1 MAEFISIYKRDYA
14 WPKRRSFFPRTDL
27 ACRIALPESYC
38 LEFGKPPK
46 PIVDAPRTNC
56 PKDQTTTKDRP
67 KIPTAQPRCSQPSGE
82 KTAAKCSQPLP
93 DETKCKSAVA
103 QLDNEDLAK
112 LLHGRVKIGK
122 CPDTLVTPELNET
135 ESCLQKKLLA
145 QLPEVKATCPM
156 DADKPE
162 VDCRRPDLEKRA
174 TILRHSRSQKKSD
187 DPCESKYFLGKLGA
201 SKAKRIKPSFE
212 DENEITST
220 SSLSRRKL
228 PPWSTE
234 YREIICKT
242 GVELQRQLKM
252 GARRRA
258 LMRQNRKLLKKDC
271 GKDDPNMI
279 ESAERPTK
287 VGSRAIGR
295 TQQQQQQQNCLST
308 REPRHRQE
316 KTTNYE
322 LDDEAKNI
330 NFNGTDPGLNIDAD
344 DLDISAHDDNAAA
357 VYDVDIPT
365 VRFFFPPI
373 SLLSPNVERSIS
385 SYRISTIRISRT
397 TRATRRNAKPKLTR
411 IIGSTTRGQQHQ
423 LRITIT
429 RASLT
434 KPKRRERP
442 V

>member
-56 PKDQTTTKDRP
+56 PNDQTTTEDRP
-67 KIPTAQPRCSQPSGE
+67 QTPTAQPRCSQPSAE
-82 KTAAKCSQPLP
+82 KNAAKCPQPLP

-135 ESCLQKKLLA
+135 ESCLQKLYEQNPNLFAIVKKVSKGNDIAKFNQERLKSTYQVDFDQMGGDAQSLLA
-145 QLPEVKATCPM
+145 QLPEVKASCPM
-156 DADKPE
+156 DANKPE

-187 DPCESKYFLGKLGA
+187 DPCESKYYLGKLGA

-279 ESAERPTK
+279 E
-287 VGSRAIGR
+287 
-295 TQQQQQQQNCLST
+295 
-308 REPRHRQE
+308 
-316 KTTNYE
+316 
-322 LDDEAKNI
+322 
-330 NFNGTDPGLNIDAD
+330 
-344 DLDISAHDDNAAA
+344 
-357 VYDVDIPT
+357 
-365 VRFFFPPI
+365 
-373 SLLSPNVERSIS
+373 
-385 SYRISTIRISRT
+385 
-397 TRATRRNAKPKLTR
+397 
-411 IIGSTTRGQQHQ
+411 
-423 LRITIT
+423 
-429 RASLT
+429 
-434 KPKRRERP
+434 
-442 V
+442 